1 MPQLY
6 YFHDP
11 MCSWCWGYRPVS
23 DKLFSNLPAEIYLVR
38 VLGGLAPD
46 SNEAMPEELLR
57 AIPGYWR
64 KIEKLLGTEFN
75 FDFWI
80 NCQPRRSTYPA
91 CRAVIAASNQG
102 LEVEMIDAIQ
112 RAYYLNAQN
121 PSDIDT
127 LVDLAVELSLNGR
140 TFRRA
145 LESEDTEK
153 LFERQR
159 SLASYLDASGFPSL
173 RLKIEDQV
181 HAITLDYQDY
191 RVSLNEIKALTR
203 VT

>member
-102 LEVEMIDAIQ
+102 LEVEMIDDHTV
-112 RAYYLNAQN
+112 
-121 PSDIDT
+121 DIDT
-127 LVDLAVELSLNGR
+127 TIEYRDRIREEIDKAFEKAVEAPWPEPEEALSGVY
-140 TFRRA
+140 A
-145 LESEDTEK
+145 EEG
-153 LFERQR
+153 
-159 SLASYLDASGFPSL
+159 AS
-173 RLKIEDQV
+173 
-181 HAITLDYQDY
+181 
-191 RVSLNEIKALTR
+191 
-203 VT
+203 

>member
-112 RAYYLNAQN
+112 RAYYLRAKN
-121 PSDIDT
+121 PSNYKTHIT
-127 LVDLAVELSLNGR
+127 LAAELNLDQAQFASDLQSENTEVELQR
-140 TFRRA
+140 QVAFTRA
-145 LESEDTEK
+145 SGA
-153 LFERQR
+153 R
-159 SLASYLDASGFPSL
+159 GFPSL
-173 RLKIEDQV
+173 ALKDDQQMTHINV
-181 HAITLDYQDY
+181 NYQDY
-191 RVSLNEIKALTR
+191 QTTLNEIIALLAY
-203 VT
+203 

>member
-112 RAYYLNAQN
+112 RAYYLRAKN
-121 PSDIDT
+121 PSNYETHIT
-127 LVDLAVELSLNGR
+127 LAAELNLDQAQFASDLQSENTEVELQR
-140 TFRRA
+140 QVAFTRA
-145 LESEDTEK
+145 SGA
-153 LFERQR
+153 R
-159 SLASYLDASGFPSL
+159 GFPSL
-173 RLKIEDQV
+173 ALKDDQQMTHINV
-181 HAITLDYQDY
+181 NYQDHQTTLD
-191 RVSLNEIKALTR
+191 EIIALLAY
-203 VT
+203 